1 MEEHLFMV
9 ETSTE
14 PGIWLANELVY
25 VHEKK
30 ATEVALKI
38 MDSSN
43 KRVLARV
50 KELKVVR

>member
-1 MEEHLFMV
+1 MEEYLFMV

-25 VHEKK
+25 AHEKK
-30 ATEVALKI
+30 ATEVALKV

-50 KELKVVR
+50 KKLKVVR